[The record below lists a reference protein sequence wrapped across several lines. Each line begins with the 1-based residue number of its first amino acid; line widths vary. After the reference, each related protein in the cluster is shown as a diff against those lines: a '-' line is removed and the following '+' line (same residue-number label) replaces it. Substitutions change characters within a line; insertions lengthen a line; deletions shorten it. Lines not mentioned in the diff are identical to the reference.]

1 LIIIDHLSFDIGHW
15 SLVIGHLSFGENM
28 WGRIREIIKKEFY
41 QTLRDPRMRVLLV
54 LPPIIQLIVFG
65 YAVNL
70 DIETSSM
77 AWMDQDLTPR
87 SRELLAEFQGSH
99 RFLLKAV
106 PAREKEIQYLLDRGE
121 VQIVVR
127 VLPGFARDIERG
139 NPVSVQVLLDG
150 TNSNTASILASYAQQ
165 VVSGY
170 GRKVLAG
177 HEGLRLAALTESTGA
192 PVAADL
198 PVLTAQSRVWFNPSL
213 KSRYYFVPGV
223 VVNIIALVTIMLTA
237 MSIVREKEIGTMEQL
252 MVSPIR
258 PIELMLG
265 KLLPFAVI
273 GLVDVAVV
281 TTAALAVFRVPFRG
295 NALLLLGSAVL
306 FLLTTLGAGLF
317 ISTVSQTQ
325 QQAVMSSF
333 FFFMPAFML
342 SGFTFPIRNMPVPV
356 QYLTYA
362 DPLRY
367 FIEIVRGV
375 FLKGTGSDILW
386 PQMAAL
392 ALFGVTVLGLS
403 AARFRKRLD

>member
-1 LIIIDHLSFDIGHW
+1 
-15 SLVIGHLSFGENM
+15 M
-28 WGRIREIIKKEFY
+28 WGRVREIIKKEFY

-77 AWMDQDLTPR
+77 AWVDQDLTPR

-237 MSIVREKEIGTMEQL
+237 MRIVREKEIGTMEQL